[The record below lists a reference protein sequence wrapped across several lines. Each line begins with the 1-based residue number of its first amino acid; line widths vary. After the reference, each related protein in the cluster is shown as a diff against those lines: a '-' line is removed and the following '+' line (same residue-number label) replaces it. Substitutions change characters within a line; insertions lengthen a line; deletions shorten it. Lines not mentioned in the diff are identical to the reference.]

1 MHNLDFQATTYP
13 NGRFESQTMCNED
26 KTDGFRVH
34 WYESGQMKSAAEYKH
49 GKPDGLYTAWYEN
62 GNKSAEINY
71 LNGRRHGTCKLW
83 HKDSLKHS
91 EVAYDNGRMNDLWVV
106 WHSTG
111 QIRKAILF
119 KDCRKTSA
127 ATWYSNGNIK
137 YNSELGD
144 EYFNRRICEF
154 SNINYGEWIDY
165 YSPHPSGFEFPHN
178 GSDLLS
184 GGVRYPILM
193 TYWYKSGQKSYEC
206 IQYGYEDSTI
216 HWYENGQKSFEAGK
230 NRGDPNIY
238 WDDHG
243 IKEYECLYDFDS
255 DELVD
260 WKIVYKFFDNE
271 HHVAT
276 VIQTEDFDNFIQ
288 WEFFDTLDNKLYE
301 YKYSYPKGVLITDD
315 ELWDV
320 WLNSECKEFVK
331 TLKSVEKYKSVFC
344 KIYKHNLINS
354 SPY

>member
-1 MHNLDFQATTYP
+1 
-13 NGRFESQTMCNED
+13 
-26 KTDGFRVH
+26 
-34 WYESGQMKSAAEYKH
+34 
-49 GKPDGLYTAWYEN
+49 
-62 GNKSAEINY
+62 
-71 LNGRRHGTCKLW
+71 
-83 HKDSLKHS
+83 
-91 EVAYDNGRMNDLWVV
+91 MNDLWVV